1 MNTIITK
8 DENSIKQIKKNLKT
22 RLISATILVLLLG
35 FYLAFPILYYFT
47 NNSSFH
53 LLTAYNL
60 ISLILSS
67 VVLFL
72 SIRELLISFNI
83 KNLDQKLFLEI
94 LTVVLFWIP
103 FSNIESKIP
112 VYNSLNLKE
121 YWYLI
126 IIAIVLYLFLTT
138 LFLMKFCNKN
148 IIQVT
153 KILFVLLI
161 MVFAFK
167 AINFLGFLKTNG
179 VILYGFSSIIWIW
192 ATIILTDSFAYLF
205 GIRFGRHKLAPSIS
219 PKKSWEGAIGGFFLS
234 TIINLIWVLTI
245 FFVPWTRNFAPFIG
259 MFDLLLNNNVT
270 LMLLVYI
277 FLTILISLF
286 TQFGDLVFSYIK
298 RSIDVKDFSNLIP
311 GHGGI
316 LDRLDS
322 FYFVFFI
329 IYIILHISLTF
340 NRI

>member
-8 DENSIKQIKKNLKT
+8 DENNIKQIKKNLKT

-35 FYLAFPILYYFT
+35 VYLAFPILYYFT
-47 NNSSFH
+47 NQSSSK
-53 LLTAYNL
+53 LLITYNV

-67 VVLFL
+67 CILFL
-72 SIRELLISFNI
+72 STRELLISFNI
-83 KNLDQKLFLEI
+83 KPIEHKLFIEI
-94 LTVVLFWIP
+94 LTIVLFWIP

-112 VYNSLNLKE
+112 IYNNLNLKE

-126 IIAIVLYLFLTT
+126 VIAITLYLFLTT
-138 LFLMKFCNKN
+138 FFLMKFCNKN
-148 IIQVT
+148 ISQVT

-167 AINFLGFLKTNG
+167 AINFLAFLKVDR

-192 ATIILTDSFAYLF
+192 ATVILTDSFAYLF
-205 GIRFGRHKLAPSIS
+205 GIRFGKHKLAPIIS
-219 PKKSWEGAIGGFFLS
+219 PKKSWEGAIGGFFAS
-234 TIINLIWVLTI
+234 VIINLIWVLTI
-245 FFVPWTRNFAPFIG
+245 FFIPSTRSFAPFIG
-259 MFDLLLNNNVT
+259 WFDLILNNNT
-270 LMLLVYI
+270 SLMLVVYI
-277 FLTILISLF
+277 FLTILVSLF

-298 RSIDVKDFSNLIP
+298 RSIDIKDFSNLIP
-311 GHGGI
+311 GHGGV

-329 IYIILHISLTF
+329 VYIILHISLTF
-340 NRI
+340 NSL